1 MSERFRTLFGATVA
15 SALALTV
22 ATGAQAETWKYSLEE
37 AIDEVQG
44 VYATKF
50 KEHIEA
56 NSDHTIEI
64 FPFGTLGESNDT
76 TELAQMGAIHF
87 ATASPGFTGSLIP
100 ELQVFLLPYVLPEDH
115 QVLADFYQTSD
126 TINEMLAAK
135 YEEKS
140 LHLLDMYPE
149 GEVVMTTK
157 EPVTGPADLDGVKF
171 RVMTSPMLIE
181 TYDAFGATPTPL
193 PWGEVYGALQTN
205 IIQGQENPMFFV
217 ESTKMYEVTDYIT
230 YAGHNTFT
238 TAVVANKGFYDGL
251 SEDEQALVAEA
262 ADVAYNHIIDYTKGL
277 TERSEE
283 KILEAKPS
291 MNVTVL
297 DDEQREPFR
306 EAAEQVKEAFV
317 EEVGGDAQAVLDGFR
332 EDIEESKERVEGN

>member
-1 MSERFRTLFGATVA
+1 MTHRIGTFAAAAAV
-15 SALALTV
+15 SALAISA
-22 ATGAQAETWKYSLEE
+22 ATGAHAATWKYALEE

-50 KEHIEA
+50 KEHVEA
-56 NSDHTIEI
+56 NSDHTVEI
-64 FPFGTLGESNDT
+64 FPFGTLGESDDT
-76 TELAQMGAIHF
+76 TELTQMGALQF
-87 ATASPGFTGSLIP
+87 TNASPGFMGKTIP

-115 QVLADFYQTSD
+115 DVLADFYQTSD
-126 TINEMLAAK
+126 TINDYLASL
-135 YEEKS
+135 YQEKS
-140 LHLLDMYPE
+140 LKLIDMYPE

-157 EPVTGPADLDGVKF
+157 EPVTAPADLDGVKF
-171 RVMTSPMLIE
+171 RVMTSPMLVE

-230 YAGHNTFT
+230 YAGHNNFT
-238 TAVVANKGFYDGL
+238 TAVIANQSFYEGL
-251 SEDEQALVAEA
+251 SDEDKAVVEAA
-262 ADVAYNHIIDYTKGL
+262 ADVAYEHILEYQKGL
-277 TERSEE
+277 TQRSEE
-283 KILEAKPS
+283 MILEDKPK

-297 DDEQREPFR
+297 TDEQREPFR

-317 EEVGGDAQAVLDGFR
+317 EEVGETGQKVLDGFND
-332 EDIEESKERVEGN
+332 DIEESQARVQDN

>member
-1 MSERFRTLFGATVA
+1 MTHRFRTLFGAAAA
-15 SALALTV
+15 SAIALTA
-22 ATGAQAETWKYSLEE
+22 ATAAQAETWKYSLEE

-56 NSDHTIEI
+56 NSDHEIQI

-76 TELAQMGAIHF
+76 TELAQMGAIQF

-100 ELQVFLLPYVLPEDH
+100 ELQVFLLPYVLPED
-115 QVLADFYQTSD
+115 QAVLEDFYKTSD

-135 YEEKS
+135 YEDKS
-140 LHLLDMYPE
+140 LHLVDMYPE

-157 EPVTGPADLDGVKF
+157 EPVTEPADLDGVKF

-217 ESTKMYEVTDYIT
+217 ESTKMYEVTDHIT

-238 TAVVANKGFYDGL
+238 TAVVANKTFFDGL
-251 SEDEQALVAEA
+251 SDEDQALVAEA
-262 ADVAYNHIIDYTKGL
+262 ADVAFDHIMDYQKGL

-291 MNVTVL
+291 MEVTVL
-297 DDEQREPFR
+297 TDEQREPFR
-306 EAAEQVKEAFV
+306 EAAQQVREAFV
-317 EEVGGDAQAVLDGFR
+317 EEVGGDAQAVLDGF
-332 EDIEESKERVEGN
+332 EADITASKERVGN